1 MPRKA
6 VKGERRLSPLSM
18 KTTEALRSHLEKSAE
33 ASGRTLTHEVEYRL
47 ERSFSED
54 RNYTTPTNAAILRD
68 LGCLLSIIGFDRNA
82 PGNGTAKDVLI
93 KAFERIVSAHL
104 MVPQKEE
111 GLAAH
116 LRSLSSAEDPYKA
129 DPNRAKQ
136 LEQTVL
142 ALTDAVIATSSLPE
156 IGLPVMS
163 ASAPFGFHP
172 VSPLAGAIGLGPLSL
187 DKFSGE

>member
-18 KTTEALRSHLEKSAE
+18 KTTEALRSHLERSAE

-54 RNYTTPTNAAILRD
+54 RNFTTPTNAAILRD
-68 LGCLLSIIGFDRNA
+68 IGSLLSIIGFDRNA
-82 PGNGTAKDVLI
+82 LGNKTSKDILL
-93 KAFERIVSAHL
+93 KAFEKIVSAHL

-116 LRSLSSAEDPYKA
+116 LRALASAEDPYKA
-129 DPNRAKQ
+129 NPKRAEQ
-136 LEQTVL
+136 LEKTVL
-142 ALTDAVIATSSLPE
+142 ALTDAVIATSALPDLG
-156 IGLPVMS
+156 IPVIS
-163 ASAPFGFHP
+163 ASAPFGFQP
-172 VSPLAGAIGLGPLSL
+172 VSSLAGAIGAGPIPLNKLSE
-187 DKFSGE
+187 G